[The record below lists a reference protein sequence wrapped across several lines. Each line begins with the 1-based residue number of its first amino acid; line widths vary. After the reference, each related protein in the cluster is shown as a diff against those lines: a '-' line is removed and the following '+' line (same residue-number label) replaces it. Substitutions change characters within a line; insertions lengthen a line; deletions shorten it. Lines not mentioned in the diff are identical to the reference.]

1 MADMVMVICIVTS
14 AYFIRGIT
22 GFGSGLIS
30 VPLLALSFPLTF
42 AIPLILMLDFTAS
55 IAIGGINRKQTEW
68 GEIKVLLP
76 SGLIG
81 GVIGVVA
88 LLKLPPT
95 PILIALG
102 AFTMFFGF
110 RNVFGLAQAGQ
121 VHRGWAV
128 PAGLAGGATG
138 ALFGVGSPPYVMYLS
153 RRVLDKGRMRA
164 TFSWLIAV
172 DGAARLTWFAIAGL
186 LLDSKL
192 LFAYL
197 VCLIPMAFGLY
208 TGNKVHLD
216 MTSAGMLKAVGTLL
230 VISGAMLFLKALA

>member
-1 MADMVMVICIVTS
+1 MADMVMVVCIVTS

-42 AIPLILMLDFTAS
+42 AIPLILMLDLTAS
-55 IAIGGINRKQTEW
+55 LAIGGINRKQTEW
-68 GEIKVLLP
+68 SEIKILLP
-76 SGLIG
+76 AGLIG
-81 GVIGVVA
+81 GVIGVIA

-110 RNVFGLAQAGQ
+110 RNVFGLVSSEQ
-121 VHRGWAV
+121 VNKMWAI

-153 RRVLDKGRMRA
+153 RRVLDKSRMRA

-172 DGAARLTWFAIAGL
+172 DGAARLIWFGIAGL

-192 LFAYL
+192 LFAYV

-216 MTSAGMLKAVGTLL
+216 MTSGGMLKAVGTLL
-230 VISGAMLFLKALA
+230 VISGAMLFLKAMA

>member
-1 MADMVMVICIVTS
+1 MADMVMVVCIVTS

-42 AIPLILMLDFTAS
+42 AIPLILMLDLTAS
-55 IAIGGINRKQTEW
+55 LAIGGINRKQTEW
-68 GEIKVLLP
+68 SEIKILLP
-76 SGLIG
+76 AGLIG
-81 GVIGVVA
+81 GVIGVIA

-110 RNVFGLAQAGQ
+110 RNVFGLVSSEQINKM
-121 VHRGWAV
+121 WAV

-153 RRVLDKGRMRA
+153 RRVLDKSRMRA

-172 DGAARLTWFAIAGL
+172 DGAARLIWFGIAGL

-192 LFAYL
+192 LFAYV
-197 VCLIPMAFGLY
+197 VCLLPMAFGLY

-216 MTSAGMLKAVGTLL
+216 MTSGGMLKAVGTLL
-230 VISGAMLFLKALA
+230 VISGAMLFLKAMA

>member
-1 MADMVMVICIVTS
+1 MADMIMLVCVVTS

-42 AIPLILMLDFTAS
+42 AIPLILALDFTAS
-55 IAIGGINRKQTEW
+55 MALGGINRSQTEW
-68 GEIKVLLP
+68 KEIKILLP
-76 SGLIG
+76 AGLIG

-88 LLKLPPT
+88 LLKLPHT

-102 AFTMFFGF
+102 IFTMFFGF
-110 RNVFGLAQAGQ
+110 RNVFGLNAAGQ
-121 VHRGWAV
+121 IHRGWAV

-138 ALFGVGSPPYVMYLS
+138 AVFGVGSPPYVMYLS
-153 RRVLDKGRMRA
+153 RRLPDKSQMRA

-172 DGAARLTWFAIAGL
+172 DGAARLIWFAIAGL

-192 LFAYL
+192 LIAYA

-208 TGNKVHLD
+208 SGNKVHLD
-216 MTSAGMLKAVGTLL
+216 MTSDGMLKAVGTLL
-230 VISGAMLFLKALA
+230 VISGAMLFLKAVA